1 MLRSLVGSEMC
12 IRDRLIHDIMI
23 QDLDILLAIDRA
35 GIVGADGE
43 THQGIYDISYL
54 RVLPNI
60 VLMTPSNE
68 QDLWKML
75 STGLNC
81 KGIGAVRYPRGFS
94 HGLDLDL
101 SNECIPIGKS
111 KTILKGKKIAY
122 MVFGTL
128 LKIVLDVAK
137 ENGATVIDM
146 RFVKPIDENAIISLC
161 QTHEYIFTVEDN
173 VILGGAGSAVN
184 EVINKNKL
192 SKNIVNIGVPD
203 KIVPHGNQN
212 EILSDLGLDA
222 IGIAKTTNDHIE
234 KMDNINNK
242 VTTSEGK

>member
-1 MLRSLVGSEMC
+1 
-12 IRDRLIHDIMI
+12 
-23 QDLDILLAIDRA
+23 
-35 GIVGADGE
+35 
-43 THQGIYDISYL
+43 
-54 RVLPNI
+54 
-60 VLMTPSNE
+60 
-68 QDLWKML
+68 
-75 STGLNC
+75 
-81 KGIGAVRYPRGFS
+81 
-94 HGLDLDL
+94 
-101 SNECIPIGKS
+101 
-111 KTILKGKKIAY
+111 

-146 RFVKPIDENAIISLC
+146 RFVKPIDENMIISLC

-184 EVINKNKL
+184 EVINKNKV

-203 KIVPHGNQN
+203 KIVPHGNQD

-242 VTTSEGK
+242 VNTSEGK